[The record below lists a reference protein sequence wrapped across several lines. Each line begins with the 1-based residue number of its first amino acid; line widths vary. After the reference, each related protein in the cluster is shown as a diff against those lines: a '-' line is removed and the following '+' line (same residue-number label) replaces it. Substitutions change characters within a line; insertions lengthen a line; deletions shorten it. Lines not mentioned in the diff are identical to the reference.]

1 MPHKYLL
8 SISSKLAF
16 GALVLT
22 AQPAEAT
29 QPLAEFLAGARSQ
42 SFDAREQE
50 ATIRQRDWEAEAAR
64 GRLLPSFLARG
75 TYTHNQYGAELAPG
89 TFPGQTESLT
99 LTPQNQLDA
108 TFQLDI
114 PLVDLASH
122 SRFAQSKHLAKAT
135 QLGRETT
142 ATDLERAVTQAYYTF
157 IGAAALKHAAE
168 RSLKIANENLEYVT
182 TRSQLGAATELDR
195 ERAISNVER
204 SKQDLTDAQLIS
216 ITAGRNL
223 QTLSGLTASPVSEY
237 PVDDL
242 RQEASLESWM
252 ANQDTPYDRVQKE
265 LSLAAQA
272 AKKASARALLP
283 TLSASAQERISNATG
298 FTGQAASYTLS
309 AMLSWRLDYGTYST
323 AQAQA
328 AAADVQTIQAERTR
342 RNVAD
347 TIFEAYHRV
356 EASIAKSRSA
366 RAEAESAQKAAQLS
380 MDRYQAGAVTQLD
393 VTQSQRDAFQAD
405 ASRIKAD
412 ADLAYAR
419 VLLRIAAGKP
429 ATVPP
434 STSKSIPV
442 SSETSTPASSPE
454 VQHSTPSTP
463 PADPVD
469 KPLPTP

>member
-8 SISSKLAF
+8 RKSSNLAF
-16 GALVLT
+16 GALVLL
-22 AQPAEAT
+22 AQPAAAT
-29 QPLAEFLAGARSQ
+29 EPLAEFLAGARSQ

-50 ATIRQRDWEAEAAR
+50 ATIVQRDWEAEAAR
-64 GRLLPSFLARG
+64 GRLLPAFLARG
-75 TYTHNQYGAELAPG
+75 TFTHNQYGSELPPG
-89 TFPGQTESLT
+89 TFPGQTESIT
-99 LTPQNQLDA
+99 LTPQNQFDA
-108 TFQLDI
+108 TFQLDV
-114 PLVDLASH
+114 PLVDLANH
-122 SRFAQSKHLAKAT
+122 ARFSQSKHLAKAER
-135 QLGRETT
+135 LSRETT
-142 ATDLERAVTQAYYTF
+142 RTDLDRAVTQAYYTF

-168 RSLKIANENLEYVT
+168 RGLKIANENLDYVT
-182 TRSQLGAATELDR
+182 ARGQLGAATELDK
-195 ERAISNVER
+195 ERARANVER
-204 SKQDLTDAQLIS
+204 SKQDLANAQLIS

-223 QTLSGLTASPVSEY
+223 QTLSGMTASPVSEY

-242 RQEASLESWM
+242 RQEASLASWM
-252 ANQDTPYDRVQKE
+252 ESRDTPYDRVQKE

-298 FTGQAASYTLS
+298 FTGEASAYTLS
-309 AMLSWRLDYGTYST
+309 GMLSWRLDYGTYST

-328 AAADVQTIQAERTR
+328 AAADVQTIRAERTR

-366 RAEAESAQKAAQLS
+366 RAEAESAQKAAKLS

-393 VTQSQRDAFQAD
+393 VTQSQRDAFQAE

-429 ATVPP
+429 AVVPA
-434 STSKSIPV
+434 STSESIPLR
-442 SSETSTPASSPE
+442 SESAPMASPPNAPSIPAEPTS
-454 VQHSTPSTP
+454 
-463 PADPVD
+463 DPVD
-469 KPLPTP
+469 KTPPTP

>member
-1 MPHKYLL
+1 MPYRYLL

-16 GALVLT
+16 CGLVLSV
-22 AQPAEAT
+22 QPAGAT

-64 GRLLPSFLARG
+64 GRLLPSFLAQG
-75 TYTHNQYGAELAPG
+75 KYTHNQFGAELPPG

-99 LTPQNQLDA
+99 LTPQDQLDA

-114 PLVDLASH
+114 PLIDLSNYARH
-122 SRFAQSKHLAKAT
+122 SQSKHFAKAA
-135 QLGRETT
+135 QLSRETT
-142 ATDLERAVTQAYYTF
+142 ATDLDRAVTQAYYTF
-157 IGAAALKHAAE
+157 IGAAALKEAAE
-168 RSLKIANENLEYVT
+168 RSLKIANENLAYVT
-182 TRSQLGAATELDR
+182 TRGQLGAATELDR

-204 SKQDLTDAQLIS
+204 SKQDLTDAELIS

-223 QTLSGLTASPVSEY
+223 QTLSGMTASAVTEY

-242 RQEASLESWM
+242 RKEASLESWL

-283 TLSASAQERISNATG
+283 TLSASAQERLSNATG
-298 FTGQAASYTLS
+298 FTGQSASYTLS
-309 AMLSWRLDYGTYST
+309 AMLTWRLDYATYST

-328 AAADVQTIQAERTR
+328 AAADIQTIQAERTR

-356 EASIAKSRSA
+356 DASIAKSRSA
-366 RAEAESAQKAAQLS
+366 RAEAESALKASQLS
-380 MDRYQAGAVTQLD
+380 SDRYQAGAVTQLD
-393 VTQSQRDAFQAD
+393 VTQSQRDAFQAV

-429 ATVPP
+429 ATVPA
-434 STSKSIPV
+434 STSKSIPLDQAA
-442 SSETSTPASSPE
+442 TPNATTAP
-454 VQHSTPSTP
+454 PSTP
-463 PADPVD
+463 DPV
-469 KPLPTP
+469 P